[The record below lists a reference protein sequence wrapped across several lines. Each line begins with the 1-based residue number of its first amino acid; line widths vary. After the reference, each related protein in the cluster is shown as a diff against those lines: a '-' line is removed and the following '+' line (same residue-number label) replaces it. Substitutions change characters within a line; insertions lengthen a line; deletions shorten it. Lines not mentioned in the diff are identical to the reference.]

1 MNSLVYGGTALK
13 EVLTEREPLRILAV
27 DDERKILDA
36 YRQVFC
42 PETDP
47 QGSEPEMA
55 DLVTKLFGEKPH
67 TPEGPLF
74 DLVLCRQAEE
84 AVETATAAMEK
95 DEPFAVA
102 FIDVRL
108 PPGPDGVWTAERL
121 RALDPHTQIVMV
133 TAYSDI
139 DPSAIAQRVLPEDKL
154 LYVQKP
160 FYPQEMRQFAVALG
174 AKWHAE
180 NALGRIHAQLEK
192 QVQERTAELESK
204 SRHLEEANTALKVL
218 LRQTDENKR
227 ELEEK
232 VLVNLKELVMP
243 LIQQLKDS
251 SLDPRQMGCVNAL
264 ESNLTDII
272 SPFSQTLSS
281 EHLSLTAKEIQVAHF
296 VKEGKT
302 TAEIAEIL
310 GVSTNAVVFH
320 RYNIRKKL
328 GLNNQKVNLRSY
340 LLSLP

>member
-1 MNSLVYGGTALK
+1 LK
-13 EVLTEREPLRILAV
+13 ELLTEKDPLRILAV

-55 DLVTKLFGEKPH
+55 DLVTKLFGEEPR
-67 TPEGPLF
+67 TPADSLF
-74 DLVLCRQAEE
+74 DLALCRQAEE
-84 AVETATAAMEK
+84 AVETARAAMEK

-108 PPGPDGVWTAERL
+108 PPGPDGVWTAERI

-139 DPSAIAQRVLPEDKL
+139 DPSAIAERVLPEDKL

-174 AKWHAE
+174 AKWRAE
-180 NALGRIHAQLEK
+180 NALGRLHAELEK
-192 QVQERTAELESK
+192 QVHERTAELELK

-218 LRQTDENKR
+218 LRQKDEHKT

-251 SLDPRQMGCVNAL
+251 PLAASQMGCVNAL
-264 ESNLTDII
+264 ESNLNDII

-281 EHLSLTAKEIQVAHF
+281 KHLSLTAKEIQVAHF

-302 TAEIAEIL
+302 TAEIAKIL
-310 GVSTNAVVFH
+310 DVSTNAVVFH